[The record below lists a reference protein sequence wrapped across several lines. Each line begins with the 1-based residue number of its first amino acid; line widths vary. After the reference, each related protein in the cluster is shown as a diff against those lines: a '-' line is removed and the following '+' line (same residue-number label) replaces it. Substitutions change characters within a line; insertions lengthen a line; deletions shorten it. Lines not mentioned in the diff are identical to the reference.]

1 MPPLPSDTLEADA
14 PAVQKTNVHA
24 MADARSAIGGDP
36 APGTAADPRTG
47 QSPIDDAAMRGY
59 PPIAPETPGFGVA
72 AMRRFLDG
80 EQAAIKNKVR
90 ALLCRPEF
98 RYYEGTD
105 KEGLREKVFGWAK
118 EIANQGIGGLFMP
131 KSVGGQDDLA
141 QFMAAFET
149 LGFHDISLV
158 IKFGVQFGLWGGS
171 VLRLGTDYHH
181 QKYLP
186 STATMALPGC
196 FAMTEIGH
204 GSNVRDIETTA
215 VYDPTTQTFDLHS
228 PTFAAGKNYIGNAGV
243 HGKIATVFA
252 QLQTGGESQGVH
264 AFVVPIRDDA
274 GYPLPGVR
282 LEDNGQK
289 LGMNGVDN
297 GRIWFDHVRVPRAEM
312 LDKYAQVAPDGSYA
326 SSIKNPAARFFT
338 TLGTLVAGRISVGHS
353 GLSIAKAGLAIA
365 VRYGARRRQFGP
377 SEGQAETILL
387 DYPAHQR
394 RLMPLLANAYALD
407 AAFKHLTKTA
417 LTTGPGEFRQVE
429 TTAAALKAFSTW
441 NTTHTLQTGREA
453 CGGEG
458 YLAINRFAALKADSD
473 IFTTFEGDNTVLM
486 QLVAKN
492 LLTDY
497 AATFKGKTKGQLVQW
512 AVGQKLAA
520 ASDRN
525 PFGALH
531 GGNLLDA
538 DTQKALFARREER
551 LLAAAGARLRALT
564 AGGKMTAYAAFTA
577 QQNALLT
584 LAFAHVERLVHLH
597 FDEAIRECPDAALRP
612 SLTRLR
618 DLFALFHLEKGRAWF
633 LETGLLSAARS
644 RELTRQVESLCTEVR
659 QEAVSLVDAF
669 GVPPEC
675 LAAPIALD

>member
-1 MPPLPSDTLEADA
+1 MPPSSDTLETEA
-14 PAVQKTNVHA
+14 PTEQKTNVRA
-24 MADARSAIGGDP
+24 VADARSAIGGDP
-36 APGTAADPRTG
+36 APGTTADPRAG
-47 QSPIDDAAMRGY
+47 QSPIDDAALRGY

-105 KEGLREKVFGWAK
+105 KEGLREKVFGWSK

-149 LGFHDISLV
+149 LGFHDVSLV

-186 STATMALPGC
+186 PTATMELPGC

-204 GSNVRDIETTA
+204 GSNVRDIETVAT
-215 VYDPTTQTFDLHS
+215 YDPASQQFDLHS
-228 PTFAAGKNYIGNAGV
+228 PTFTAGKNYIGNAGV

-252 QLQTGGESQGVH
+252 QLKTGGESHGVH
-264 AFVVPIRDDA
+264 AFVVPIRDEA
-274 GYPLPGVR
+274 GRPLPGVR
-282 LEDNGQK
+282 LEDNGEK
-289 LGMNGVDN
+289 LGLNGVDN

-312 LDKYAQVAPDGSYA
+312 LDKYAQVAPDGSYN

-365 VRYGARRRQFGP
+365 VRYGARRRQFGAA
-377 SEGQAETILL
+377 EGQAETILL

-417 LTTGPGEFRQVE
+417 LTTGPDQFRQVE

-497 AATFKGKTKGQLVQW
+497 AAQFKGKTRGQLVRW
-512 AVGQKLAA
+512 AVGQELQNWF
-520 ASDRN
+520 SGT
-525 PFGALH
+525 PFGYHPGRGLS
-531 GGNLLDA
+531 NREVQLS
-538 DTQKALFARREER
+538 LFRLREVR
-551 LLAAAGARLRALT
+551 LLAAAGKRLRALT
-564 AGGKMTAYAAFTA
+564 GTRKLSAYEAFTSI
-577 QQNALLT
+577 QNDLLV
-584 LAFAHVERLVHLH
+584 LAFAHVERVVLER
-597 FDEAIRECPDAALRP
+597 FEQAIQECPDSGLKP
-612 SLTRLR
+612 TLGKLCS
-618 DLFALFHLEKGRAWF
+618 LFAFSHLEKHRAWY
-633 LETGLLSAARS
+633 LENGLLPARI
-644 RELTRQVESLCTEVR
+644 TRSLGGQVDHLCAGVR
-659 QEAVSLVDAF
+659 REAVSLVDAF
-669 GVPPEC
+669 GIPPEC

>member
-1 MPPLPSDTLEADA
+1 MPPLSPTATLEPEA
-14 PAVQKTNVHA
+14 PVEQKTNVHA
-24 MADARSAIGGDP
+24 GAAARSAVSGDP
-36 APGTAADPRTG
+36 APGTTADPRAG
-47 QSPIDDAAMRGY
+47 QSPIDDPALRGY
-59 PPIAPETPGFGVA
+59 PPIAPETPGFDVA
-72 AMRRFLDG
+72 ALRRFLDG
-80 EQAAIKNKVR
+80 DQAAIKNRVR

-105 KEGLREKVFGWAK
+105 TVGLRERVFGWAK
-118 EIANQGIGGLFMP
+118 EIANQGIGGLLMP
-131 KSVGGQDDLA
+131 RSVGGQDDLA

-149 LGFHDISLV
+149 LGFHDVSLV

-186 STATMALPGC
+186 ATATMALPGC

-215 VYDPTTQTFDLHS
+215 TYDPAAGEFDLHS
-228 PTFAAGKNYIGNAGV
+228 PTFTAGKNYIGNAGV
-243 HGKIATVFA
+243 DGKIATVFA
-252 QLQTGGESQGVH
+252 QLKTPGESHGVH

-274 GYPLPGVR
+274 GRPLPGVR
-282 LEDNGQK
+282 LEDNGEK
-289 LGMNGVDN
+289 LGLNGVDN
-297 GRIWFDHVRVPRAEM
+297 GRLWFDHVRVPRAEL
-312 LDKYAQVAPDGSYA
+312 LDRYAQVAPDGAYTSGIA
-326 SSIKNPAARFFT
+326 SPAARFFT

-353 GLSIAKAGLAIA
+353 ALSIAKVGLAIA

-377 SEGQAETILL
+377 AEGKPETILL

-407 AAFKHLTKTA
+407 AAFKHLTATA
-417 LTTGPGEFRQVE
+417 LTTAPGEFRQVE

-492 LLTDY
+492 LLTDF
-497 AATFKGKTKGQLVQW
+497 AATFKGKTRGQLARW
-512 AVGQKLAA
+512 ALDQKLGQV
-520 ASDRN
+520 SDRN
-525 PFGALH
+525 PFGAVH
-531 GGNLLDA
+531 GSLLDVA
-538 DTQKALFARREER
+538 TQKALFQRREER
-551 LLAAAGARLRALT
+551 MLTAAGARLRRLT
-564 AGGKMTAYAAFTA
+564 AGGRMTAYAAFTA
-577 QQNALLT
+577 RQNDLLN
-584 LAFAHVERLVHLH
+584 LAFAHVERWVHAR
-597 FDEAIRECPDAALRP
+597 FDDAIRRCPDASLRP
-612 SLTRLR
+612 ALTRLR
-618 DLFALFHLEKGRAWF
+618 DLFALAHLEKGRAWF
-633 LETGLLSAARS
+633 LENGLLSPARS
-644 RELTRQVESLCTEVR
+644 RELTRQTEALCAEVR
-659 QEAVSLVDAF
+659 REAVSLVDAF

>member
-1 MPPLPSDTLEADA
+1 MPLTSNTLETDA
-14 PAVQKTNVHA
+14 PAEQKTNTRA
-24 MADARSAIGGDP
+24 KAEARSAIGGDP
-36 APGTAADPRTG
+36 APGTAADPRAG
-47 QSPIDDAAMRGY
+47 QSPIDDANLRGY
-59 PPIAPETPGFGVA
+59 PPIAPETPGFDVA

-90 ALLCRPEF
+90 ALVSRPEF

-105 KEGLREKVFGWAK
+105 KEGLRDKVFGWAK
-118 EIANQGIGGLFMP
+118 TIANEGIGGLFMP

-186 STATMALPGC
+186 ATATMALPGC

-204 GSNVRDIETTA
+204 GSNVRDIETAAT
-215 VYDPTTQTFDLHS
+215 YDPATQEFDLHS
-228 PTFAAGKNYIGNAGV
+228 PTFTAGKNYIGNAGV

-252 QLQTGGESQGVH
+252 QLRTGGESHGVH

-274 GYPLPGVR
+274 GRPLPGVR
-282 LEDNGQK
+282 LEDNGEK
-289 LGMNGVDN
+289 LGLNGVDN

-312 LDKYAQVAPDGSYA
+312 LDKYAQVAPDGSYT

-353 GLSIAKAGLAIA
+353 GLSIAKVGLAIA
-365 VRYGARRRQFGP
+365 VRYAARRRQFGP
-377 SEGQAETILL
+377 ADGQPETILL

-417 LTTGPGEFRQVE
+417 LTTGPDQFRQVE

-441 NTTHTLQTGREA
+441 NTTHTLQTAREA

-497 AATFKGKTKGQLVQW
+497 AAQFKGKTKGQLIRW
-512 AVGQKLAA
+512 AVGQQIKEWLPAVRYGHA
-520 ASDRN
+520 PGTGIEN
-525 PFGALH
+525 PAVRR
-531 GGNLLDA
+531 
-538 DTQKALFARREER
+538 TLFRLRETR
-551 LLAAAGARLRALT
+551 LLAAAGKRLRSLT
-564 AGGKMTAYAAFTA
+564 AGGRMTAYAAFTA
-577 QQNALLT
+577 IQNDLLA
-584 LAFAHVERLVHLH
+584 LAFAHVERLVLER
-597 FDEAIRECPDAALRP
+597 FEQAIEDADESLQP
-612 SLTRLR
+612 SLERLCR
-618 DLFALFHLEKGRAWF
+618 LFAFTHLEKHRAWY
-633 LETGLLSAARS
+633 LENRLLTSAATRS
-644 RELTRQVESLCTEVR
+644 LGTTVDQLCAEVR
-659 QEAVSLVDAF
+659 REAVSLVNAF
-669 GVPPEC
+669 GIPPEC